1 MKLAEALI
9 ERADLQRKIAQIE
22 VRMRQNVKVQ
32 EGDKPAEAVD
42 ELLPQYE
49 SLMDRL
55 EHLIAKINRTNGEA
69 PLNNMTLAEAIT
81 KRDCLKSKIHAY
93 RELYEAASISQDRYS
108 NKEIRFIRCVDA
120 AKLQTRIDSM
130 SKAYRELDT
139 KLQGQNW
146 TIELLE

>member
-9 ERADLQRKIAQIE
+9 ERADLQKKIAQLE
-22 VRMRQNVKVQ
+22 VRMQQNVKVQ
-32 EGDKPAEAVD
+32 EGDTPAESVE

-49 SLMDRL
+49 SLMDRFEL
-55 EHLIAKINRTNGEA
+55 LIVSINRTNGA
-69 PLNNMTLAEAIT
+69 AAFDTMTLAEAIT

-108 NKEIRFIRCVDA
+108 NKEIRFVRCVDA
-120 AKLQTRIDSM
+120 AKLQNQIDSM

-139 KLQGQNW
+139 KMQGINW

>member
-22 VRMRQNVKVQ
+22 ARMRQNVKVQ
-32 EGDKPAEAVD
+32 EGDKPTEYVD

-49 SLMDRL
+49 SLADRL
-55 EHLIAKINRTNGEA
+55 ECLIANINRTNSST
-69 PLNNMTLAEAIT
+69 PFNDITLAHAIT

-93 RELYEAASISQDRYS
+93 RELCEAALITQDRYS
-108 NKEIRFIRCVDA
+108 NKEIRFVRCVDVV
-120 AKLQTRIDSM
+120 KLQKRIDDM

-139 KLQGQNW
+139 KMQGLNW
-146 TIELLE
+146 TTDLLE